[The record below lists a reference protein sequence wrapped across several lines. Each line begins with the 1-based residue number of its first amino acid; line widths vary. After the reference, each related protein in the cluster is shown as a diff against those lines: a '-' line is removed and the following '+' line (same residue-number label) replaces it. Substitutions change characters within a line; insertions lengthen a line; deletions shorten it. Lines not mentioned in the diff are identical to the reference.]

1 MIASCARDV
10 YEDLIGRFCR
20 IGDSQ
25 FRKDTITRL
34 GKLKQDSLRKRVVMR
49 SKHTHSSDALA
60 LNMKYISE
68 DQSENKLYSHL
79 KLKSQIYYPNDV
91 VFTSFLKSD
100 LILLCKAYGIAAGN
114 VQKSGPIN
122 QLCTVIPTLNE
133 MPKPNFSVQ
142 NNPVV
147 SSLKASSNEDT
158 SSCSK
163 SQPCTRKRT
172 IEEKGKGKVKG
183 KGKKKMETC
192 DKDNTDTSVCSVYRR
207 HYAEGEFW
215 IQCDLC
221 DEWFDWHHE
230 RCIATHSHFTLCFTH
245 ADCMHR
251 LYLWTRIS

>member
-60 LNMKYISE
+60 LNMKYILE

-79 KLKSQIYYPNDV
+79 KLKSQIYDPNDV

-100 LILLCKAYGIAAGN
+100 LILLCKVYGIAAGN
-114 VQKSGPIN
+114 VQKSGLIN

-133 MPKPNFSVQ
+133 MPK
-142 NNPVV
+142 
-147 SSLKASSNEDT
+147 A
-158 SSCSK
+158 
-163 SQPCTRKRT
+163 
-172 IEEKGKGKVKG
+172 
-183 KGKKKMETC
+183 
-192 DKDNTDTSVCSVYRR
+192 
-207 HYAEGEFW
+207 
-215 IQCDLC
+215 
-221 DEWFDWHHE
+221 
-230 RCIATHSHFTLCFTH
+230 
-245 ADCMHR
+245 
-251 LYLWTRIS
+251 